1 MLEIAKVASVQSML
15 DNGIFWSTIKCPRCV
30 RECPPTMNLFYSS
43 CKMCRNI
50 QVTALFGHMP
60 VDNKYFA
67 WVTKESLTLT
77 EEEVRKDEEKGH
89 FKN

>member
-1 MLEIAKVASVQSML
+1 
-15 DNGIFWSTIKCPRCV
+15 
-30 RECPPTMNLFYSS
+30 
-43 CKMCRNI
+43 MCRNI

-67 WVTKESLTLT
+67 WVTKESSTLT